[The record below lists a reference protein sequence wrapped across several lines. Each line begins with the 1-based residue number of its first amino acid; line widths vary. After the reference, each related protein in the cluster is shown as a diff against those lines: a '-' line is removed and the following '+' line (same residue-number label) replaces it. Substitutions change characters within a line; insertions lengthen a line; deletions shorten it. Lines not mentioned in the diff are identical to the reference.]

1 MSTNGAWR
9 TAIVTGAASGI
20 GRCFAETLAAQ
31 GTVVGLL
38 DVSVD
43 GLRSTAEALR
53 AAGRRVESSVG
64 DVSDA
69 ARLSAAVD
77 TLVSTLGGLDLVIH
91 CAAILGP
98 GHFAE
103 QPADAF
109 ERVIR
114 INLIGT
120 ANIVR
125 ATLPALRRSRG
136 AIVCLAST
144 AALHGWP
151 ALGAYS
157 ATKFGVAGLCDAI
170 RGELARDGVALTTVF
185 PLLID
190 TPLLS
195 GDIPPILKQGKRL
208 PPATVV
214 EKTLAGVARRR
225 PRVFIPGTVRL
236 VAALHGIAPS
246 LLDWY
251 GRRVGFA
258 TRTPIR

>member
-1 MSTNGAWR
+1 MSTQGSWR

-20 GRCFAETLAAQ
+20 GRCFAETLAAR

-38 DVSVD
+38 DVAAD
-43 GLRSTAEALR
+43 GLQSAAGAIR
-53 AAGRRVESSVG
+53 ASGRRVETG
-64 DVSDA
+64 IADVSDA
-69 ARLSAAVD
+69 AGLRTAVD
-77 TLVSTLGGLDLVIH
+77 ALVASLGGVDLVVH

-103 QPADAF
+103 QPAEAF

-114 INLIGT
+114 TDLLGT

-125 ATLPALRRSRG
+125 TTLPALRATRG
-136 AIVCLAST
+136 AIACLAST
-144 AALHGWP
+144 AAVHGWP

-157 ATKFGVAGLCDAI
+157 AAKFGVTGFCDAI
-170 RGELARDGVALTTVF
+170 RSELARDGVTLTVVF

-195 GDIPPILKQGKRL
+195 GTDIPPILKQGKRL
-208 PPATVV
+208 PAATVV
-214 EKTLAGVARRR
+214 QKTLVALARRR
-225 PRVFIPGTVRL
+225 PRVFIPGSVRL
-236 VAALHGIAPS
+236 VAALHGVAPS

-251 GRRVGFA
+251 GRRIGYA
-258 TRTPIR
+258 RS